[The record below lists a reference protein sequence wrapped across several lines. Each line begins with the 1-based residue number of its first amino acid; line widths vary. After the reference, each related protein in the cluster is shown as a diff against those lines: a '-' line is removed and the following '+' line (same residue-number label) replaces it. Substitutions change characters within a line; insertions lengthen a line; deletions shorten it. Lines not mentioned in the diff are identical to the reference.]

1 MKLIRLLAYLHQYA
15 LPVAAVA
22 VCVAGH
28 DVFAATAPLDLYTAR
43 LVISPKAS
51 LLLEFADGTR
61 WPVSDHPAMFL
72 ESNGAIHPA
81 ESAEL
86 SGDTLAVR
94 FSDGSRAEFQVV
106 RGRGFAV
113 FRLVRLEARQPVTR
127 FRLFQLAA
135 PLQARHC
142 DTVNGAVADGNFAAV
157 MAAQPNVHAF
167 NEQAGGERADR
178 TGCSHEF
185 VQVTPSK
192 VGAHAARFTATCDAQ
207 AGGWSVRGRNFA
219 APLDLSGC
227 RALRAWV
234 HGDGRG
240 EALKIQLY
248 DGQGGYRDNYVPIDF
263 QGWRQVTLTNCPINT
278 LRYDR
283 VTTLSFYY
291 NGLPASTTVTCL
303 VDHVEALIEGG
314 GASRVVLLEDFEDAL
329 SRLWSSP
336 VMNLCVG
343 TEKTHG
349 LEPAAF
355 GVVACREADFLDT
368 VARFEAAA
376 GLPSP
381 KPGGVWNKQSP
392 WVKRSYLF
400 LTDFRESQFDQGLAL
415 ARRGGFHMILLGQE
429 SWARGTGHYDI
440 DRDRFPDGLEGLQR
454 TIRRFQDAGFRVGLH
469 FLGASIYPPD
479 PYLTPVPDSR
489 LIKGAAAMLAAGI
502 DATTNFLSLAAA
514 PTNFPAE
521 DGGYEGQG
529 TVLQLGEELIQ
540 YQSPSLQPPF
550 GFRGC
555 ARGYLGTRPAAHPQG
570 QSLRHLVRA
579 YGYHMY
585 DMDTSLLEEVA
596 THFARVANACGIDMI
611 YFDGSEQ
618 LQGEHW
624 FYNARLHRAFY
635 DKLNNKDTLL
645 QASSFSH
652 YSWHLLA
659 RSASA
664 DGHGDLK
671 GYLDQRSGWFNPLAR
686 DWMPLDIGWYYGYDP
701 TATPDM
707 FEYVLGATLG
717 YDSSMSFQVSCKAA
731 AAHPFTGEI
740 LDLIARYERLRLSG
754 RVPESVKA
762 RFRIDPALTAIK
774 PGEAQPALVEKRR
787 EYRFLEANGKLY
799 FQRVIYEP
807 WHEINPAQTNST
819 TWGIRLKDVPARIG
833 VQFHA
838 PSGAEMIDPWIELAG
853 HRFGWQGKLGP
864 DQFLFLW
871 PGEPVTCYSPEQ
883 SPSRSSVL
891 PNVDLTPD
899 EYSAKFGSREPLKA
913 SVRVRITLQPPE
925 RVDLPDE

>member
-1 MKLIRLLAYLHQYA
+1 MM
-15 LPVAAVA
+15 
-22 VCVAGH
+22 
-28 DVFAATAPLDLYTAR
+28 
-43 LVISPKAS
+43 SPKAS
-51 LLLEFADGTR
+51 SALEFADGTR
-61 WPVSDHPAMFL
+61 WLASGHPALAL
-72 ESNGAIHPA
+72 EANGAMHPA

-86 SGDTLAVR
+86 FGDTLAVR
-94 FSDGSRAEFQVV
+94 FADGSRAEFQVA

-113 FRLVRLEARQPVTR
+113 FRLTRLEVPQPVAR

-135 PLQARHC
+135 PLQARFC
-142 DTVNGAVADGNFAAV
+142 DSVNGAALDGNFAAV
-157 MAAQPNVHAF
+157 MAAKPNIHAF

-178 TGCSHEF
+178 AGCSHEF
-185 VQVTPSK
+185 VQVTPGR

-207 AGGWSVRGRNFA
+207 ASGWSVRGRNFA
-219 APLDLSGC
+219 SPLDLSGC

-248 DGQGGYRDNYVPIDF
+248 DGQGGYRDNYVQIDF
-263 QGWRQVTLTNCPINT
+263 QGWRQVTLTNCPVNS

-283 VTTLSFYY
+283 VTTLNFYY

-303 VDHVEALIEGG
+303 VDHVEALLERGD
-314 GASRVVLLEDFEDAL
+314 SNRVVLLEDFEDAASL
-329 SRLWSSP
+329 LWSSP
-336 VMNLCVG
+336 VMNLCVE
-343 TEKTHG
+343 TEKAHG

-355 GVVACREADFLDT
+355 GVIACREADFLDT

-376 GLPSP
+376 DLPSP

-400 LTDFRESQFDQGLAL
+400 LTDFRESQFDQALAL
-415 ARRGGFHMILLGQE
+415 ALRGGFHMLLLGQE

-440 DRDRFPDGLEGLQR
+440 DRDRFPEALEGLKR
-454 TIRRFQDAGFRVGLH
+454 TISRFQDAGFRVGLH
-469 FLGASIYPPD
+469 FLGPSIYPPD

-489 LIKGAAAMLAAGI
+489 LVKGAAATLSAGVNAATHFLPLA
-502 DATTNFLSLAAA
+502 SA

-529 TVLQLGEELIQ
+529 TVLQLGDELIQ
-540 YQSPSLQPPF
+540 YKSPSLQPPF
-550 GFRGC
+550 GFREC
-555 ARGYLGTRPAAHPQG
+555 TRGYLGTHPAPHPQG
-570 QSLRHLVRA
+570 ETVRHLVRA
-579 YGYHMY
+579 YGYHMF
-585 DMDTSLLEEVA
+585 DMDTSLLDEVA
-596 THFARVANACGIDMI
+596 THFARVANTCGIDMV
-611 YFDGSEQ
+611 YFDGSER

-624 FYNARLHRAFY
+624 FYNARLHQAFY
-635 DKLNNKDTLL
+635 DRLTNKNTLL

-671 GYLDQRSGWFNPLAR
+671 GYLDQRSGWFNSFAR

-731 AAHPFTGEI
+731 AAHPFTGAI
-740 LDLIARYERLRLSG
+740 LDLIARYEQLRLSG
-754 RVPESVKA
+754 HVPESVKA
-762 RFRIDPALTAIK
+762 RLRIAPALTAIK
-774 PGEAQPALVEKRR
+774 PGEAQAALVEKRR
-787 EYRFLEANGKLY
+787 EYRLLEDNGRPY

-807 WHEINPAQTNST
+807 WHEINPAQTNSA
-819 TWGIRLKDVPARIG
+819 TWRVHVKDAPARIG
-833 VQFHA
+833 VQLYA
-838 PSGAEMIDPWIELAG
+838 PSGTEIIDPCIELAG
-853 HRFGWQGKLGP
+853 HRLGWQGKLTQG
-864 DQFLFLW
+864 QFLFFW
-871 PGEPVTCYSPEQ
+871 PGEPVTRYSPEQ
-883 SPSRSSVL
+883 NPNRAAIAPTITLL
-891 PNVDLTPD
+891 PG
-899 EYSAKFGSREPLKA
+899 EYSARFGSREPLKA
-913 SVRVRITLQPPE
+913 PVRVRITLQSPE
-925 RVDLPDE
+925 RMDL